1 MLRRLLVPALLAGT
15 MAVPAAADDG
25 SRYSEWRAE
34 GTEATSSPALDAL
47 AQELEA
53 LIDAAESARAAD
65 PRFLQDLRDI
75 IAAHIADAVP
85 RTALFRDDFSD
96 GDFTD
101 DPRWE
106 VVSGDFSVDRR
117 LGLRTTIP
125 LGGAAAEA
133 TGISLDTIRDK
144 GDELLDKGEELLD
157 KSKDTIGDLLSGEK
171 KLGDLLSGE
180 NNLGGLLGGGDE
192 EAKEDTGP
200 AGPEPAEIILET
212 DIPNA
217 FALELELMSGITH
230 KDAQFEIDLFQG
242 RAGAAG
248 YRLSYRPGEDPGL
261 SLSRFG
267 RRSAE
272 AIGESDDELAL
283 EDGRSHT
290 VALVRDGDGTMTVS
304 VDGTEHIRVKS
315 SALEDPFGGVSLV
328 NSGGDY
334 AIRSIAV
341 YGDQ

>member
-15 MAVPAAADDG
+15 MAVPVAADDG
-25 SRYSEWRAE
+25 SRYSEWQPE

-75 IAAHIADAVP
+75 ISAHNADAQP
-85 RTALFRDDFSD
+85 RVALIRDDFSD
-96 GDFTD
+96 GDYTD
-101 DPRWE
+101 DLRWE
-106 VVSGDFSVDRR
+106 VVSGDFSIDGR

-125 LGGAAAEA
+125 LSGADTE
-133 TGISLDTIRDK
+133 TMRINLDTIRDK
-144 GDELLDKGEELLD
+144 RDELLEKGEALLD

-171 KLGDLLSGE
+171 KLDDLW
-180 NNLGGLLGGGDE
+180 GGDDDE
-192 EAKEDTGP
+192 EKEDTGP
-200 AGPEPAEIILET
+200 AGPEPAEIVLEA

-242 RAGAAG
+242 RAGASG
-248 YRLSYRPGEDPGL
+248 YRLTYRPGDDPGL
-261 SLSRFG
+261 LLSRFG

-272 AIGESDDELAL
+272 VIGDSGDELAL
-283 EDGRSHT
+283 ENGRSHT
-290 VALVRDGDGTMTVS
+290 VALVREGDGTMTVS
-304 VDGTEHIRVKS
+304 VDGTEHIQVKS
-315 SALEDPFGGVSLV
+315 SALEDPFGGLSLV

-334 AIRSIAV
+334 AIRSVAV
-341 YGDQ
+341 YGDE

>member
-15 MAVPAAADDG
+15 MAVPVAADDG
-25 SRYSEWRAE
+25 SRYSEWQPE

-75 IAAHIADAVP
+75 IADHIADAQP
-85 RTALFRDDFSD
+85 RVALIRDDFSD
-96 GDFTD
+96 GDYTD
-101 DPRWE
+101 DPGWE
-106 VVSGDFSVDRR
+106 VVSGDFSIDRR

-125 LGGAAAEA
+125 LGGADTE
-133 TGISLDTIRDK
+133 TMRLNLDTIRDK
-144 GDELLDKGEELLD
+144 GDELLEKGEELLD
-157 KSKDTIGDLLSGEK
+157 KGKDTIGDLLSGEK
-171 KLGDLLSGE
+171 KLDDLW
-180 NNLGGLLGGGDE
+180 GGDDDE
-192 EAKEDTGP
+192 ETEDAGP
-200 AGPEPAEIILET
+200 TGPEPAEIVLDA

-230 KDAQFEIDLFQG
+230 KNAQFEIDLFQG
-242 RAGAAG
+242 RAGASG
-248 YRLSYRPGEDPGL
+248 YRLSYRPGDDPGL
-261 SLSRFG
+261 LLSRFG

-272 AIGESDDELAL
+272 VIGESDDELAL

-304 VDGTEHIRVKS
+304 VDGTEQIQVKS
-315 SALEDPFGGVSLV
+315 SALEDPFGGLSLV
-328 NSGGDY
+328 NNGGDY

-341 YGDQ
+341 YGDE

>member
-15 MAVPAAADDG
+15 MAVPVAADDG
-25 SRYSEWRAE
+25 SRYSEWQPE

-75 IAAHIADAVP
+75 IADHIADAQP
-85 RTALFRDDFSD
+85 RVALIRDDFSD
-96 GDFTD
+96 GDYTD

-106 VVSGDFSVDRR
+106 VVSGDFSIDDR

-125 LGGAAAEA
+125 LAGADTE
-133 TGISLDTIRDK
+133 TMRLNLDTIRDK
-144 GDELLDKGEELLD
+144 GDELLEKGEALLD
-157 KSKDTIGDLLSGEK
+157 KGKDTIGDLLSGEK
-171 KLGDLLSGE
+171 KLDDLW
-180 NNLGGLLGGGDE
+180 GGDDDE
-192 EAKEDTGP
+192 ETEDAGP
-200 AGPEPAEIILET
+200 AGPGPAEIVLDA

-230 KDAQFEIDLFQG
+230 KDAQFEIDFFQG
-242 RAGAAG
+242 RAGASG
-248 YRLSYRPGEDPGL
+248 YRLSYRPGDDPGL
-261 SLSRFG
+261 LLSRFG

-272 AIGESDDELAL
+272 VIGKSDDELGL

-304 VDGTEHIRVKS
+304 IDGTEHIQVKS
-315 SALEDPFGGVSLV
+315 SALEDPFGGLSLV

-341 YGDQ
+341 YGDE